1 MSITEQVILDLL
13 PLYQSGDA
21 SDDTVKLVETYLA
34 EHPDFA
40 KKIAKALPE
49 IPVEAITQK
58 HQLIKENEMT
68 ALTQTRSLL
77 RWKGI
82 WMGFAIFFS
91 VAPLSC
97 YSTEATGFHWVFEN
111 SPLLALAYFAVGVCC
126 WIAFFVIRHRLK
138 STDL

>member
-1 MSITEQVILDLL
+1 MNITEQVILDLL
-13 PLYQSGDA
+13 PVYQSGDA
-21 SDDTVKLVETYLA
+21 SEDTVKLVETYLA

-49 IPVEAITQK
+49 IPVEAIAQK
-58 HQLIKENEMT
+58 HQFIKENEMT

-97 YSTEATGFHWVFEN
+97 YSTVQVFIGFLKIRRFWRFGI
-111 SPLLALAYFAVGVCC
+111 FCC
-126 WIAFFVIRHRLK
+126 WCLLLDRIFCYT
-138 STDL
+138 SPS